1 MSPVVAA
8 PIAAF
13 VYNTG
18 NSTEAGAQVRVP
30 TKVTVL
36 ALVLFVALVSYT
48 FTRQD
53 DTVLGAQPVGQPAPD
68 FSLTLY
74 DGKSLS
80 LADLR
85 GKTVVLNFW
94 ASWCDP
100 CREEA
105 PALERV
111 WKRYQERGVLFVGVD
126 IWDSESDGQA
136 FIKRFGLTYFNG
148 PDPSGNIGKRYGVT
162 GVPETFVIDKDGKV
176 ARKFIGAVTERQLAA
191 SIEDVLR

>member
-1 MSPVVAA
+1 M
-8 PIAAF
+8 
-13 VYNTG
+13 
-18 NSTEAGAQVRVP
+18 RVP

-36 ALVLFVALVSYT
+36 ALVLFVALVAYT

-74 DGKSLS
+74 DGKNLR

-126 IWDSESDGQA
+126 IWDSESDGRA
-136 FIKRFGLTYFNG
+136 FIKRFGLTYSNG
-148 PDPSGNIGKRYGVT
+148 PDPTGSIGKQYGVT

-191 SIEDVLR
+191 SIEDILR